1 VAYTV
6 PEKVIKFVSQNIRE
20 FGILGIIFLV
30 VVFVNIRSHGNFLT
44 PANISDMFT
53 ESAILVILAMGTMM
67 VIITGGID
75 LSIGAVM
82 ALGGMIAVTVLKN
95 NMNTPPICVIL
106 ISVAVGT
113 AAGLLN
119 GYFVAYFKILP
130 LIATL
135 GTMNIFRGSTYM
147 VSGGSWVL
155 QQNMSKSFMNVATGK
170 IFGVNNMI
178 LIAAAVV
185 TATYFFMN
193 RYRAGR
199 QIYAVGNSEEAASV
213 SGINVKRVKLMAYT
227 LLGGLSGLGGVLYV
241 CKYAAAQGETA
252 QGIEMS
258 VIAAC
263 VLGGVAIT
271 GGRGKVLG
279 TLLGAILLGILNNA
293 LPLLRVSP
301 FWQEAIRGTI
311 ILASIIAN
319 VIISRRI
326 MNKALERR
334 VFSR

>member
-1 VAYTV
+1 ML
-6 PEKVIKFVSQNIRE
+6 EKVKKFIAPNIRE
-20 FGILGIIFLV
+20 LGILGIIFLIV
-30 VVFVNIRSHGNFLT
+30 IFVNIRSRGNFLT

-53 ESAILVILAMGTMM
+53 ESSILVIMTMGIMM

-75 LSIGAVM
+75 LSVGAMM
-82 ALGGMIAVTVLKN
+82 ALGGMVAVTVLKN
-95 NMNTPPICVIL
+95 NMDTHPLFIIL
-106 ISVAVGT
+106 ISVAVGLL
-113 AAGLLN
+113 AGLLN
-119 GYFVAYFKILP
+119 GCFVAYFKILP

-135 GTMNIFRGSTYM
+135 GTMNIYRGSTYM

-170 IFGVNNMI
+170 IFGINNMI
-178 LIAAAVV
+178 IIAAAVV
-185 TATYFFMN
+185 AVTYFYMN

-199 QIYAVGNSEEAASV
+199 QIYAVGNSEEAAAV
-213 SGINVKRVKLMAYT
+213 SGINTKRVKLTAYAI
-227 LLGGLSGLGGVLYV
+227 LGGLSGLGGVLYV

-271 GGRGKVLG
+271 GGRGKVFG
-279 TLLGAILLGILNNA
+279 ALLGAILLGILNNA

-301 FWQEAIRGTI
+301 FWQEAVRGMI
-311 ILASIIAN
+311 ILISIIAN
-319 VIISRRI
+319 VIVSRRI
-326 MNKALERR
+326 MDKALERR
-334 VFSR
+334 TAER